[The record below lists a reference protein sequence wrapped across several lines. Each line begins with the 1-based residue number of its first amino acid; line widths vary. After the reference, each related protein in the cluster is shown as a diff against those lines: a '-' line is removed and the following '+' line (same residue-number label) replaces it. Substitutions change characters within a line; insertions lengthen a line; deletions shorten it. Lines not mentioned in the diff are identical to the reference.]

1 LQIRHI
7 GLNNVDD
14 SYYLIAYSPQ
24 RGLCSYIHDYGR
36 PKMKMNPLAVFT
48 GLTLATFGALV
59 YVERNTGSDEALT
72 ATAKVE
78 PLAVPEPPKPA
89 EPVIA
94 EPAPAPVVE
103 PAPAPPTEV
112 AKVEEPPLVEPP
124 KPAEPVIT
132 AEPPAAAVEPPA
144 AAAEPVEKA
153 KIVPSFDTVRVEPTG
168 DALIAGRAE
177 PGAEV
182 VVKFNG
188 VAVGT
193 AVANED
199 GAFVVTPDKPLP
211 TGPGALSIESKSNEM
226 VVASADSVA
235 VDVKAGAV
243 DTPLVAVL
251 KPDEPTQVIQIPA
264 KPALPPSRT
273 VNLDSVDYDQTGN
286 IVFGGRGPAG
296 SKVQLYVDNNAYGLA
311 DINGKG
317 TWTFAGASPLTV
329 GPHAL
334 RADEIGSDGAVK
346 SRIEMPFYREEPAKV
361 ATAPLA
367 PATPEAPKPAE
378 VATAQ
383 EIPAPATTAEA
394 AAPEAPVAA
403 ETPAAA
409 ASAEAAPAVEPAT
422 DEPAVVAAQVPASAD
437 SAVEPA
443 AAPTQVIIQP
453 GNNLWKLS
461 RQIYGK
467 GMMYTVIFEANK
479 EQIRKPD
486 LIYPG
491 QIFLTPEAAAATGQ

>member
-1 LQIRHI
+1 
-7 GLNNVDD
+7 
-14 SYYLIAYSPQ
+14 
-24 RGLCSYIHDYGR
+24 
-36 PKMKMNPLAVFT
+36 MKLNPLAVFT

-59 YVERNTGSDEALT
+59 YVERNNGADEGLAS
-72 ATAKVE
+72 TAKVE
-78 PLAVPEPPKPA
+78 PLVVAEPPKPA

-94 EPAPAPVVE
+94 EPAPAPAPVVE

-132 AEPPAAAVEPPA
+132 AEPPAAIAEPPA

-153 KIVPSFDTVRVEPTG
+153 TIVPTFDTVRVEPTG
-168 DALIAGRAE
+168 DALIAGRAA
-177 PGAEV
+177 PGSEV

-211 TGPGALSIESKSNEM
+211 TGPGALSIESKSNE
-226 VVASADSVA
+226 VVIASADSVA

-243 DTPLVAVL
+243 DTPMVAVL
-251 KPDEPTQVIQIPA
+251 KPDEPTQVVQVPA
-264 KPALPPSRT
+264 KPALPPSKT
-273 VNLDSVDYDQTGN
+273 VNLDTVDYDQTGN

-296 SKVQLYVDNNAYGLA
+296 SKVQLYVDNNAYGRA
-311 DINGKG
+311 DINDKG
-317 TWTFAGASPLTV
+317 TWSFAGSSPLTV

-334 RADEIGSDGAVK
+334 RADEIGGDGAVK

-361 ATAPLA
+361 ATAPLT
-367 PATPEAPKPAE
+367 PATPEPPKPAE

-383 EIPAPATTAEA
+383 EIPAPTTTSEVAET
-394 AAPEAPVAA
+394 AAPEASVPV

-409 ASAEAAPAVEPAT
+409 APAETAPAVEPAT

-437 SAVEPA
+437 PAVEPA

-467 GMMYTVIFEANK
+467 GMMYTVIYEANK
-479 EQIRKPD
+479 DQIRKPD

-491 QIFLTPEAAAATGQ
+491 QIFLTPETAAATTGQ

>member
-1 LQIRHI
+1 
-7 GLNNVDD
+7 
-14 SYYLIAYSPQ
+14 
-24 RGLCSYIHDYGR
+24 
-36 PKMKMNPLAVFT
+36 MKMNPLAVFT

-59 YVERNTGSDEALT
+59 YVERNNGADEGLAS
-72 ATAKVE
+72 TAKVE
-78 PLAVPEPPKPA
+78 PLAVAEPPKPA

-94 EPAPAPVVE
+94 EPAPAPAPVVE

-124 KPAEPVIT
+124 KPAEPAIA
-132 AEPPAAAVEPPA
+132 AEPPPAVAEPPA

-168 DALIAGRAE
+168 DALIAGRAA
-177 PGAEV
+177 PGSEV

-211 TGPGALSIESKSNEM
+211 IGPGALSIESKSNE
-226 VVASADSVA
+226 VIVASADSVA

-243 DTPLVAVL
+243 DTPMVAVL
-251 KPDEPTQVIQIPA
+251 KPDEPTQVVQVPA
-264 KPALPPSRT
+264 KPALPPSKT
-273 VNLDSVDYDQTGN
+273 VNLDTVDYDQTGN

-296 SKVQLYVDNNAYGLA
+296 NKVQLYVDNNAYGMA
-311 DINGKG
+311 DINDKG
-317 TWTFAGASPLTV
+317 TWSFAGVSPLTV
-329 GPHAL
+329 GAHAL
-334 RADEIGSDGAVK
+334 RADEIGGDGAVK

-361 ATAPLA
+361 AAAP
-367 PATPEAPKPAE
+367 PPPEPPKPVE
-378 VATAQ
+378 VATA
-383 EIPAPATTAEA
+383 EEVPAATPPAVAEA
-394 AAPEAPVAA
+394 VPKAPTAA
-403 ETPAAA
+403 EVPAAA
-409 ASAEAAPAVEPAT
+409 APVETAPAVTPAA
-422 DEPAVVAAQVPASAD
+422 DEPAVVAAQVPAAAD
-437 SAVEPA
+437 PAVEPA

-467 GMMYTVIFEANK
+467 GMMYTVIYEANK

-491 QIFLTPEAAAATGQ
+491 QIFLTPEAAAASTGQ

>member
-1 LQIRHI
+1 
-7 GLNNVDD
+7 
-14 SYYLIAYSPQ
+14 
-24 RGLCSYIHDYGR
+24 
-36 PKMKMNPLAVFT
+36 M
-48 GLTLATFGALV
+48 
-59 YVERNTGSDEALT
+59 
-72 ATAKVE
+72 
-78 PLAVPEPPKPA
+78 
-89 EPVIA
+89 
-94 EPAPAPVVE
+94 
-103 PAPAPPTEV
+103 EV

-144 AAAEPVEKA
+144 AAAEPAEKTN
-153 KIVPSFDTVRVEPTG
+153 IVPSFDTVRVEPTG
-168 DALIAGRAE
+168 NALIAGRAE
-177 PGAEV
+177 PGSEV

-188 VAVGT
+188 VAVGS

-211 TGPGALSIESKSNEM
+211 TGAGALSIESKSNEM

-243 DTPLVAVL
+243 DTPMVAVL
-251 KPDEPTQVIQIPA
+251 KADEPTQIIQTPA

-273 VNLDSVDYDQTGN
+273 VNLDTVDYDQTGN

-311 DINGKG
+311 DISDKG
-317 TWTFAGASPLTV
+317 TWSFAGASPLTV

-334 RADEIGSDGAVK
+334 RADEIGGDGAVK

-361 ATAPLA
+361 ATAPLT

-383 EIPAPATTAEA
+383 EIPAPATTAEVAEAAAAAEAPA
-394 AAPEAPVAA
+394 AAP
-403 ETPAAA
+403 
-409 ASAEAAPAVEPAT
+409 AEAAPAVEPTA
-422 DEPAVVAAQVPASAD
+422 DEPVVVAAQVPAAAD
-437 SAVEPA
+437 PAAEAA

-467 GMMYTVIFEANK
+467 GMMYTVIYEANK
-479 EQIRKPD
+479 DQIRKPE